1 MKIEGSKIREDEQF
15 NQATDMP
22 GGNRGGVCDIYST
35 ASTLDK
41 ARAGLAGRDARCLTG
56 GGYGAGTC

>member
-15 NQATDMP
+15 NQATDMLS
-22 GGNRGGVCDIYST
+22 GNRGGVCDIYSPVGAFDT
-35 ASTLDK
+35 TR
-41 ARAGLAGRDARCLTG
+41 ARLAGRYARRLTG

>member
-22 GGNRGGVCDIYST
+22 GGNRGGVCDIHT
-35 ASTLDK
+35 PIGALDTTG
-41 ARAGLAGRDARCLTG
+41 AGLARRYARRLTG
-56 GGYGAGTC
+56 